1 VKKFLRAI
9 ALISLVPAIVAVFV
23 IVALLTKFESIPA
36 LRMAM
41 VNIYSGT
48 PAAIV
53 RLDLHQALRDRDFQ
67 RALRA
72 LKQQKLIAEAIGF
85 TRFMR
90 HDLIENS
97 SRAIEA
103 ARLSGTESQFLDWA
117 LELREIAPMDY
128 LGLTLLSRI
137 QTRNNAEAAIDAANK
152 ARNALPVD
160 ETTYRALIQRGFL
173 FDGADQI
180 ARNCQLYAKAQI
192 GAFDPRYAPTAS
204 LVGQGIRTLAL
215 AFDGDATEPSYA
227 ISQGMKLGQPA
238 RNIFDVKSDD
248 DSPLTAYHTI
258 RAWP

>member
-1 VKKFLRAI
+1 
-9 ALISLVPAIVAVFV
+9 VPAIGVAAL
-23 IVALLTKFESIPA
+23 IVAGLTNFESITA

-41 VNIYSGT
+41 VNIYSGA

-67 RALRA
+67 RALKELR
-72 LKQQKLIAEAIGF
+72 QQKSIAEAIGF
-85 TRFMR
+85 TGFMR

-97 SRAIEA
+97 SQAVEV
-103 ARLSGTESQFLDWA
+103 ARLSGAENQFLDWA

-137 QTRNNAEAAIDAANK
+137 QTRNNAEAAIDAAKK

-160 ETTYRALIQRGFL
+160 ETSYRPLIQPGFR
-173 FDGADQI
+173 FDDADQI
-180 ARNCQLYAKAQI
+180 ATNCQLYAKAQI